1 MVALDSEIDRIS
13 DLAAV
18 PFNGKILLFGGTR
31 RRVGFDYCTDSFF
44 LDEEGKLVRKVEGYY
59 VVPRYMGKGSV
70 TMEKGKLYGVGSFEF
85 E

>member
-31 RRVGFDYCTDSFF
+31 RRVGFDYCTDSFL
-44 LDEEGKLVRKVEGYY
+44 LDEEGNLERKVEGYY
-59 VVPRYMGKGSV
+59 VVPR
-70 TMEKGKLYGVGSFEF
+70 
-85 E
+85 